1 MSLIIVL
8 LLIYYSPLLVRVVVL
23 LLLKVHAEL
32 LDLELV
38 EIDINQDDIRSQ
50 ATDLIPR
57 NLPAI
62 HTVLLSMSQLQSHS
76 QSNYLLTVDEVDD
89 GFFIVAV
96 FFVVEQR
103 SPFCGRVYSRLTICR
118 IILFSIMV
126 EH

>member
-8 LLIYYSPLLVRVVVL
+8 LLIYYSPLLVRVIVL

-62 HTVLLSMSQLQSHS
+62 HTVLLSMAQLQSHS

-96 FFVVEQR
+96 FFVVEH
-103 SPFCGRVYSRLTICR
+103 L
-118 IILFSIMV
+118 
-126 EH
+126 

>member
-8 LLIYYSPLLVRVVVL
+8 LLIYYSPLLVRVIVL

-62 HTVLLSMSQLQSHS
+62 HTVLLSMSPL
-76 QSNYLLTVDEVDD
+76 
-89 GFFIVAV
+89 
-96 FFVVEQR
+96 
-103 SPFCGRVYSRLTICR
+103 
-118 IILFSIMV
+118 
-126 EH
+126 